1 MIVFTFSN
9 ASIKVL
15 GSDSS
20 YGIVPLILEINSKF
34 PEAFSIT
41 IKNILSFEDY
51 KKVLRE
57 LDKIIIFSDI
67 KIHSLSSNELNLR
80 TLFIGDFNQIQK
92 LFNNFSSFSL
102 ETVNKKSVTLIYN

>member
-1 MIVFTFSN
+1 MYKRQTFDSYSALN
-9 ASIKVL
+9 KIIDGVL
-15 GSDSS
+15 DDR
-20 YGIVPLILEINSKF
+20 ILEINSKF

-80 TLFIGDFNQIQK
+80 TLLIGDFNQIQK